1 MASISLFTVT
11 GLFKIDL
18 LNQIYSMLINY
29 ILLKKEKLAASIY
42 NSINPNASN
51 ISEIVSV
58 SSKLFAYD
66 TGFNLKQEEQLNLWV
81 AFLWKP
87 PFTSG

>member
-1 MASISLFTVT
+1 M
-11 GLFKIDL
+11 DL

-29 ILLKKEKLAASIY
+29 ILLKKEKLAASIN

-51 ISEIVSV
+51 INEIVSI

-66 TGFNLKQEEQLNLWV
+66 TGLNLKQEEQLNL
-81 AFLWKP
+81 
-87 PFTSG
+87 

>member
-1 MASISLFTVT
+1 M
-11 GLFKIDL
+11 DL

-29 ILLKKEKLAASIY
+29 ILLKKEKLAASIN

-51 ISEIVSV
+51 INEIVSI

-66 TGFNLKQEEQLNLWV
+66 TGFNLKQEKQLNL
-81 AFLWKP
+81 
-87 PFTSG
+87 

>member
-66 TGFNLKQEEQLNLWV
+66 TGFNLKQEEQLNL
-81 AFLWKP
+81 
-87 PFTSG
+87 